1 MSVEWVEYQGKKILY
16 ANYAGIKNGE
26 VIIQML
32 DLQRKMILASPEPVL
47 ILVNVENSVMTAEAM
62 AYSKE
67 QLTTLNQKIKKIGA
81 VGVSGLKSILAKG
94 INAYLGKANQ
104 EFFPTVEKAKEWLV
118 K

>member
-1 MSVEWVEYQGKKILY
+1 MSIEWIEHQGKKILY
-16 ANYAGIKNGE
+16 ANYSGIKNGE
-26 VIIQML
+26 EIIRML
-32 DLQRKMILASPEPVL
+32 DLQQKMILASPEPVL

-67 QLTTLNQKIKKIGA
+67 QLTKLNLKIKKIGA

-104 EFFPTVEKAKEWLV
+104 EFFSSVENAKEWLV